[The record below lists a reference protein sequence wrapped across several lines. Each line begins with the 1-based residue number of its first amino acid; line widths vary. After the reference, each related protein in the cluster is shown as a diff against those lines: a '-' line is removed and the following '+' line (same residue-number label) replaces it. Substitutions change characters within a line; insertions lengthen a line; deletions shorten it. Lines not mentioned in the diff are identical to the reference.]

1 MAVERRATV
10 TGRKNKAWDM
20 QEKMPSTRRLA
31 MINST
36 AEESAE
42 DASIQRINR
51 STCPLQDAALL
62 LPKRYSTMRYEHVL
76 DEVSPLSI
84 VTHAHLAP
92 DDPRQQTSQISN
104 SRVQHKSI
112 AEETLKLD
120 FRQLERA

>member
-1 MAVERRATV
+1 
-10 TGRKNKAWDM
+10 
-20 QEKMPSTRRLA
+20 

-42 DASIQRINR
+42 DACSQRINR

-84 VTHAHLAP
+84 VTHAHSAP

-104 SRVQHKSI
+104 SRVKHKSI
-112 AEETLKLD
+112 AAKAFKLD
-120 FRQLERA
+120 FSQIARS

>member
-1 MAVERRATV
+1 
-10 TGRKNKAWDM
+10 
-20 QEKMPSTRRLA
+20 

-112 AEETLKLD
+112 AAETLKLD